1 MRGRYYVLVAG
12 LIALAGCAEP
22 MTRTQKGAAIG
33 TGAGAATGAVLGQAI
48 GRDTSSTLIGAA
60 VGAVVGGATGG
71 FVGNYMDKQEA
82 AMRQELANVEGANIQ
97 RNLDTLII
105 NFKSDLLFAVNSA
118 EVKAGFA
125 DELARV
131 AKVVNQYPQTTL
143 LVAGGVVIA
152 ALCAL
157 VFRSFLEPVVWA
169 TVLALVLLFGAALTG
184 LTIGVEGLS
193 RGVELRID
201 IDSEFA
207 IGIDKRSDF
216 QAHIGFDLLKP
227 FALLSGQAGLLRRVN
242 RRAFQEKV
250 LGRAD
255 FDGRRVSV

>member
-143 LVAGGVVIA
+143 LVAGHTDSTGTAELNQKLSERRAEAVKSALVRQGVVA
-152 ALCAL
+152 GR
-157 VFRSFLEPVVWA
+157 VSTVGYGESRPVA
-169 TVLALVLLFGAALTG
+169 DNGT
-184 LTIGVEGLS
+184 EGGRQLN
-193 RGVELRID
+193 
-201 IDSEFA
+201 
-207 IGIDKRSDF
+207 
-216 QAHIGFDLLKP
+216 
-227 FALLSGQAGLLRRVN
+227 RRVN
-242 RRAFQEKV
+242 ITIRPTQQQ
-250 LGRAD
+250 
-255 FDGRRVSV
+255 